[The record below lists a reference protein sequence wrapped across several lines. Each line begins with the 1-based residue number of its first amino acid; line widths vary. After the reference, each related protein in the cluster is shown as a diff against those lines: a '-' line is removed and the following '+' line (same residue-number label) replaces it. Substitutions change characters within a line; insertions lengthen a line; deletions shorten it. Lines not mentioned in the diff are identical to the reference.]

1 MASPKAPRTPQNLA
15 PKAPSRVR
23 PPVQRKPAAGIQ
35 PKPLP
40 PKEPGPA
47 DKAKQEAEVKIRPV
61 QLQAKT
67 PPKPVRVAN
76 VPPTKP
82 KPAQAPP
89 ASKKSGSPESKTEP
103 RTPPQEGKPAWL
115 ASQAEA
121 AEKKQGSP
129 AWQSFLANAN
139 LPKLVTAVILV
150 ALLIIFALAPA
161 FRFQKLDGSD
171 LLLHTREELLE
182 ASGLHLGQHFLRS
195 YGGSIHALL
204 TGRYEGAE
212 EKILKTF
219 PELRSLSVYFKFP
232 STLYFE
238 AEERIPLAFLDV
250 NDTYV
255 TVDRFGVV
263 TGSYQE
269 LPQGL
274 PAIRGI
280 EPVQMRVGEAIKTN
294 ADEALKSCVAVMA
307 ALVEA
312 DFESP
317 GGTLLL
323 PQTKE
328 IRSSGY
334 QRILLTFQPDGSTD
348 PLRVT
353 CSSTQTL
360 KEDFLWL
367 KKVLDSK
374 VLQDKLPG
382 NLDIYGSQLVFRPY
396 KVNAQGE
403 EEDSGQD
410 YVWQDEVFVPQE
422 DYPAAE
428 EEAPVEEEVP
438 VEDYEAGNA
447 YGEEG

>member
-1 MASPKAPRTPQNLA
+1 MANPKAPRPPQMSSPRTPPQ
-15 PKAPSRVR
+15 VR
-23 PPVQRKPAAGIQ
+23 PPILREAPQAVATKKVPAPETSQALKASTEAKP
-35 PKPLP
+35 
-40 PKEPGPA
+40 
-47 DKAKQEAEVKIRPV
+47 KIRPV
-61 QLQAKT
+61 Q
-67 PPKPVRVAN
+67 
-76 VPPTKP
+76 
-82 KPAQAPP
+82 APP
-89 ASKKSGSPESKTEP
+89 HEKKPGPPEEVKP
-103 RTPPQEGKPAWL
+103 TPHAPHQDGKPAWL
-115 ASQAEA
+115 ASQAGA
-121 AEKKQGSP
+121 ANKNQTSP
-129 AWQSFLANAN
+129 AWQNFLSQAN
-139 LPKLVTAVILV
+139 LTKLVTATAFV
-150 ALLIIFALAPA
+150 ALLIIFALAPV
-161 FRFQKLDGSD
+161 FRFQRLDSND
-171 LLLHTREELLE
+171 LFLHTREELLE
-182 ASGLHLGQHFLRS
+182 ASGLHMGQHFLRS
-195 YGGSIHALL
+195 YGGSMHALL

-212 EKILKTF
+212 ANILQAF
-219 PELRSLSVYFKFP
+219 PELRSLSVYYKFP

-263 TGSYQE
+263 TGSYQD

-280 EPVQMRVGEAIKTN
+280 EPVQMRVGEPIKTN

-312 DFESP
+312 DFERP

-334 QRILLTFQPDGSTD
+334 QRILLTFQPEGSTD

-353 CSSTQTL
+353 CSSTQAL

-367 KKVLDSK
+367 KRVLDSK

-396 KVNAQGE
+396 KLNAQGE
-403 EEDSGQD
+403 EEASGQD
-410 YVWQDEVFVPQE
+410 YIWQDDIFVPQE
-422 DYPAAE
+422 DYWVAE
-428 EEAPVEEEVP
+428 DEAPVEEVLEP
-438 VEDYEAGNA
+438 DYEVEEAYPDAG
-447 YGEEG
+447 